1 MWAEFDL
8 LPGNDDGENTIRD
21 LYKEVND
28 KWAGASYRQD
38 VAVVLLSRCLQKL
51 VQDSNSKEES

>member
-8 LPGNDDGENTIRD
+8 FSGNDDGETTIRD
-21 LYKEVND
+21 FYKEVTD

-38 VAVVLLSRCLQKL
+38 VAAILLSRCLHKL
-51 VQDSNSKEES
+51 VQDPNAKEES